1 MTYNNKWYLIES
13 KSDAHGNTSKEKK
26 YIEENKVQNLQLRTK
41 NKTKKKMNL
50 KHTQFLIFVLLP
62 VIKFYQR

>member
-41 NKTKKKMNL
+41 NKTKKKW
-50 KHTQFLIFVLLP
+50 I
-62 VIKFYQR
+62 